1 MKSLTK
7 KIMENQGLQ
16 PNSLEFLQKVINT
29 TSDPIFVKD
38 EQHRWIL
45 FNDAFGNFI
54 GVNREELLGKSDY
67 DFFPKAEADI
77 FWEKDRLVLELGI
90 DDENE
95 EQITRKGGNIHTIS
109 TKKSC
114 FKDEQGNKYIVGI
127 IRDITNRKLLEETL
141 KQIVEELEYR
151 VEERTVN
158 LQEAIAQL
166 ELEVAERKQAEA
178 KIKESF
184 NLINAVVEG
193 TSDMIFVKDSQGN
206 YVLANSAFIHSVGK
220 TKSEIIG
227 SNDTML
233 FPPEVAQQVMAIERL
248 VIASG
253 NSLTFEQ
260 ILPLS
265 GELKTFLMTKNPYRN
280 AEGKIIGLIAI
291 ARDITE
297 RKLAEGKQRE
307 SQELLR
313 LVMDNIPQLIF
324 WKDCNSVYQG
334 CNYNFARA
342 AGVGEPRN
350 IVGKTDYDL
359 PWTKEESDWY
369 RECDRRVIENNTAEY
384 HILETQ
390 KQADGK
396 ETWADTCKIP
406 LHDAQGNVIGV
417 LGTYEDVTE
426 RKQVEA
432 LLQEKNQRLE
442 QALSELQQAQTHLI
456 QSEKMSSL
464 GQLVAGVAH
473 EINNPVNFIH
483 GNLVHANQY
492 MNDLLYLLQLYQDHC
507 PCSHPDL
514 IEKEEEIDLEFL
526 RTDLPKLLSSMQV
539 GADRI
544 RAIVQSLRHFSRIDE
559 AEVKDVD
566 IHEGIE
572 STLMILSNRLKVKPD
587 RPAIEVIKQ
596 YGKLPLVECYAG
608 QLNQVFMN
616 IISNA
621 IDALEERIKQ
631 ETGHQPK
638 IWINTDFVEP
648 NRVKIRIADNALGMA
663 ETVREHLFDAFFTTK
678 SIGKGTGLGMSISY
692 QIVTGK
698 HGGTLD
704 CNSTFGE
711 GTEFIVEIPI
721 QRKL

>member
-1 MKSLTK
+1 MSNLTK
-7 KIMENQGLQ
+7 QIMKNQELQ

-38 EQHRWIL
+38 EQHCWIL
-45 FNDAFGNFI
+45 CNDAFCNFMD
-54 GVNREELLGKSDY
+54 VNREELLGKSDY
-67 DFFPKAEADI
+67 DFFSKSEADI
-77 FWEKDRLVLELGI
+77 FWERDRQVLETGI
-90 DDENE
+90 DNENE
-95 EQITRKGGNIHTIS
+95 EIFTRIEGNIRTIS

-114 FKDEQGNKYIVGI
+114 FQDCQGNKYIVGV
-127 IRDITNRKLLEETL
+127 IRDITSRKHYEEAL
-141 KQIVEELEYR
+141 KQIVEELENR
-151 VEERTVN
+151 VEERTIH
-158 LQEAIAQL
+158 LKQAIAQL
-166 ELEVAERKQAEA
+166 ECEIAERKQAET
-178 KIKESF
+178 KIQESF
-184 NLINAVVEG
+184 NILNGVIEG
-193 TSDMIFVKDSQGN
+193 TSDLIFVKDSQGN
-206 YVLANSAFIHSVGK
+206 YVLVNSAFIHSVGK
-220 TKSEIIG
+220 TKLEIIG
-227 SNDTML
+227 NNDTVL
-233 FPPEVAQQVMAIERL
+233 FPPQVAQQVMAIDQQ
-248 VIASG
+248 VITSG

-260 ILPLS
+260 KLPLS
-265 GELKTFLMTKNPYRN
+265 DGLKTFLMTKNPYRN
-280 AEGKIIGLIAI
+280 VQGNIIGLIAI

-297 RKLAEGKQRE
+297 RKLADEKRKE
-307 SQELLR
+307 SQSFLR

-342 AGVGEPRN
+342 AGVGEPKN

-369 RECDRRVIENNTAEY
+369 RKCDRRVIESDTAEY

-396 ETWADTCKIP
+396 QTWADTCKIP
-406 LHDAQGNVIGV
+406 LHDAQSNVVGV
-417 LGTYEDVTE
+417 LGTYEDITE

-432 LLQEKNQRLE
+432 LLQEKNQKLE
-442 QALSELQQAQTHLI
+442 EALDELQEAQTHLI

-492 MNDLLYLLQLYQDHC
+492 MNDLLDLLQLYQDHC
-507 PCSHPDL
+507 NCSYTDVV
-514 IEKEEEIDLEFL
+514 EKEEEIDLEFL
-526 RTDLPKLLSSMQV
+526 RADLPKLLSSMQV

-572 STLMILSNRLKVKPD
+572 STLMILSNRLKAKQD

-631 ETGHQPK
+631 ETKHQAK
-638 IWINTDFVEP
+638 ICIITDFVKS
-648 NRVKIRIADNALGMA
+648 NRVKICISDNALGMP
-663 ETVREHLFDAFFTTK
+663 ESVRKHLFDAFFTTK
-678 SIGKGTGLGMSISY
+678 SLGKGTGLGMSISH
-692 QIVTGK
+692 QIVTDK

-704 CNSTFGE
+704 CNSTLGE
-711 GTEFIVEIPI
+711 GSEFIVEIPI
-721 QRKL
+721 QIKH